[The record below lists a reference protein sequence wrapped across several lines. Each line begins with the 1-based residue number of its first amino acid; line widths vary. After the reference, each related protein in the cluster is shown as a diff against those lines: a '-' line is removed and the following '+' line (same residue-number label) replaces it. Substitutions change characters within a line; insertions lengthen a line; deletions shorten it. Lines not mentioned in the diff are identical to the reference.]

1 MSAAAI
7 HLHESDNVVVC
18 CRSVK
23 AGEILRIGQFE
34 LAVSQDVEL
43 GHKLAFVALE
53 PGDKVVKYGMP
64 IGSMTIAVAPGDWVH
79 MHNMKSDYLSAH
91 TRTASGDRE

>member
-1 MSAAAI
+1 MSAASI
-7 HLHESDNVVVC
+7 HLHEADNVVVC

-23 AGEILRIGQFE
+23 AGEILRIGQVE
-34 LAVSQDVEL
+34 LTVTQDVEL
-43 GHKLAFVALE
+43 GHKLAFVALA

-91 TRTASGDRE
+91 TRTASGDHP